1 MNAINV
7 VPKTVEV
14 VPARAA
20 RSVEFTTVSWRT
32 IDDGF
37 SRRLQI
43 LVNNSMVIVVEG
55 AEYDALGQWTDE
67 TIKGV
72 ILTKLGL
79 VQET

>member
-14 VPARAA
+14 MAARAA
-20 RSVEFTTVSWRT
+20 RSAEFSSVSWRT
-32 IDDGF
+32 MDDGF
-37 SRRLQI
+37 NRRLQI
-43 LVNNSMVIVVEG
+43 VVNNSLVIVVEG
-55 AEYDALGQWTDE
+55 ADYDALGQWTDE

-79 VQET
+79 VEA